1 MKTKINIIDLFAGPG
16 GLGEGFSSYISDG
29 DTPFRI
35 RMSVEKEHSAHKTLT
50 LRAFYRLL
58 REEGR
63 TKPYFDY
70 VEGRISKAEMLEQF
84 PELWAEA
91 VAETMEVPTEL
102 GKDNERIHKQLKQL
116 KKVHK
121 NEPWVVIGGP
131 PCQAYSLVGRARN
144 KGISDYV
151 AEEDTRHFLYK
162 EYLQVLSI
170 IEPDVFVMENV
181 KGILSAKL
189 GGENIF
195 PKILTDLEN
204 PKYTIQHKKNGR
216 KYTIYSFVQNQ
227 KNSDLLGTTSEKNKD
242 YVIRTENYGIP
253 QTRHRVILL
262 GVAQD
267 INKIPSTLEQQPQV
281 PIEAILQGL
290 PTLRSKL
297 SKEEDTSE
305 NWKKIVEKNYK
316 LVRKELK
323 NNKSYEDVLN
333 AMSEAIA
340 NLQYSAPTK
349 SSEYQSQVISSQTP
363 INLRHWLTRERPKK
377 VLNHEARGHMNSD
390 LGRYLYSACWALT
403 SVNGKT
409 EKPFPKSEDY
419 PEVLAPAHAN
429 WKSGKFADRFRVQR
443 HGRPATTVT
452 SHISKDGHYFIHPDP
467 TQCRSLTVREAAR
480 IQTFPD
486 NYFFEGNRTEQYVQ
500 VGNAVPPFL
509 ALQLAEIVNDLI
521 RQ

>member
-16 GLGEGFSSYISDG
+16 GLGEGFSSYISKG
-29 DTPFRI
+29 ETPFRI
-35 RMSVEKEHSAHKTLT
+35 RMSVEKEQSAHKTLI

-58 REEGR
+58 RAEGR

-70 VEGRISKAEMLEQF
+70 VEGRISKDEMIEQC
-84 PELWAEA
+84 PEHWAEA
-91 VAETMEVPTEL
+91 TAETMEVPTEL
-102 GKDNERIHKQLKQL
+102 GKDNERIHAQLKQL

-144 KGISDYV
+144 KGNSDYV
-151 AEEDTRHFLYK
+151 AEEDPRHTLYK

-189 GGENIF
+189 DGENIF

-204 PKYTIQHKKNGR
+204 PKQSIQQKKNGR
-216 KYTIYSFVQNQ
+216 KYTIYSFVQNHEE
-227 KNSDLLGTTSEKNKD
+227 SYLLNNISANRD
-242 YVIRTENYGIP
+242 YVIRTENYGVP

-262 GVAQD
+262 GIASD
-267 INKIPSTLEQQPQV
+267 LDKIPSTLEKQPQV
-281 PIEAILQGL
+281 PIESILQGL
-290 PTLRSKL
+290 PHLRSKL
-297 SKEEDTSE
+297 SKEEDTPE
-305 NWKKIVEKNYK
+305 NWKRVVEQNYK
-316 LVRKELK
+316 LVRKELRK
-323 NNKSYEDVLN
+323 KKSYEVVLK
-333 AMSEAIA
+333 AMSNAFSK
-340 NLQYSAPTK
+340 LQYSAPTK
-349 SSEYQSQVISSQTP
+349 SSEYQSPSISNKTP
-363 INLRHWLTRERPKK
+363 MLLRQWLMNDKPKK

-390 LGRYLYSACWALT
+390 LGRYLYSACWALSNVYGNT
-403 SVNGKT
+403 K
-409 EKPFPKSEDY
+409 KPFPKSEDY

-443 HGRPATTVT
+443 EGRPATTVT

-480 IQTFPD
+480 VQTFPD

-509 ALQLAEIVNDLI
+509 AVQLAGIVDQI
-521 RQ
+521 FQ